1 MKDWLLGVFS
11 VALIITLLS
20 LILPE
25 GKTAKFVKP
34 FISLIAV
41 VIIVSPLIN
50 ADALF
55 SGNVDF
61 YGYKTVE
68 TDSDFIEYAIYT
80 KIDKYR
86 LNCVKI
92 AEKNG
97 ITGSGILIKYNV
109 DENYGLTVLG
119 AEINLTD
126 AVISSEDEHIVI
138 LQRLVNE
145 ISAYLNVDK
154 AGIKIYE

>member
-1 MKDWLLGVFS
+1 MKAWLFGIFS

-25 GKTAKFVKP
+25 GKTAKFSKP

-41 VIIVSPLIN
+41 IIIVSPFIN
-50 ADALF
+50 IDDFL
-55 SGNVDF
+55 SGNITF
-61 YGYKTVE
+61 EYNKTIG
-68 TDSDFIEYAIYT
+68 TDSEFLEYTTYA

-97 ITGSGILIKYNV
+97 ISGSDIIIKYNV
-109 DENYGLTVLG
+109 DENYEITITG
-119 AEINLTD
+119 AEINLKN
-126 AVISSEDEHIVI
+126 AVISSDEEHIVI
-138 LQRLVNE
+138 LQRLENE
-145 ISAYLNVDK
+145 ISEYLNVDK